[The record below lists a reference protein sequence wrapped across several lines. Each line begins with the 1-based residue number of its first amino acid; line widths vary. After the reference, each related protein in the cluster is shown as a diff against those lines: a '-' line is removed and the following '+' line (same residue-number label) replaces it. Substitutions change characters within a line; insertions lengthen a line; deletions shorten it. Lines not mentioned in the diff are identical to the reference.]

1 MLQVRENEISLR
13 NSSRGPVYLRTLE
26 QRFLTFFTSVPLL
39 VTPKQSST
47 PYPWL
52 APGYYKDKVKTNV
65 VLLPFTTTYVTFPST
80 P

>member
-47 PYPWL
+47 PLPLASTWL
-52 APGYYKDKVKTNV
+52 
-65 VLLPFTTTYVTFPST
+65 L
-80 P
+80 